1 MKRLIT
7 ITTFVLLIA
16 ITLIPQ
22 LGCDKSDNG
31 IDLQTTTTIHAID
44 WVNFIKFSDITY
56 LSKRGAKVSFAEE
69 DLYYFDEV
77 KFKVA
82 GNVAPDYL

>member
-7 ITTFVLLIA
+7 ITTLLLLIA
-16 ITLIPQ
+16 TSLIPQ

-31 IDLQTTTTIHAID
+31 TDQQPTTTIHAID
-44 WVNFIKFSDITY
+44 WVNFIKFNDITY
-56 LSKRGAKVSFAEE
+56 LSKRGTEVSFADE

-82 GNVAPDYL
+82 DN